1 MGFAPTREKRLITAH
16 AGGSLYKL
24 LRRRG
29 KRYNRRNKSG
39 AGRGLIPHRVDI
51 SERDPIVEQKTRIG
65 DWEVDTIIGAK
76 QQGALVSMVDRASKF
91 TFLEHVASKVAIG
104 VRHAIIGCLSPVKD
118 RVLTIT
124 ADNGKEFAHHR
135 QIASALSASFYF
147 ARPYHSWERG
157 LNEHTNGLV
166 REYFPKATNF
176 HTVEPAAVRRVQA
189 QLNNRPRRCLAYRT
203 PAEVFLPALEGVA
216 ASASMV

>member
-1 MGFAPTREKRLITAH
+1 ML
-16 AGGSLYKL
+16 
-24 LRRRG
+24 
-29 KRYNRRNKSG
+29 G
-39 AGRGLIPHRVDI
+39 AGLIPHRVDI

-91 TFLEHVASKVAIG
+91 TFLEHVASKAAVG

-147 ARPYHSWERG
+147 AMAVPLLGAWPERAHQRPG
-157 LNEHTNGLV
+157 
-166 REYFPKATNF
+166 A
-176 HTVEPAAVRRVQA
+176 RVLPEGN
-189 QLNNRPRRCLAYRT
+189 QLSH
-203 PAEVFLPALEGVA
+203 G
-216 ASASMV
+216 